1 MTGPRAMALA
11 MTALLALQD
20 AGRTPP
26 RPPRDDVDL
35 RRWLENMVWYHHY
48 SIDEAA
54 RATGLGAGE
63 VEAALRRFEI
73 RPETRP
79 ARPAGAAVLA
89 LPYPGGRHPR
99 IGFLDG
105 AIDPQRE
112 TKASLFAPWGDGSS
126 YAVVDVPEAVFTNL
140 GLTYLAHTHVRTIWE
155 EKGVT
160 LEPLEW
166 TVGGRGV
173 LTLERRLPNG
183 IVIGSRVEPT
193 ADGAQMTLTLTNGT
207 DAKLTGMRAQVCVM
221 LKGME
226 GFDAQTNDNKVI
238 RGELV
243 GARDEAG
250 RRWVITAWRPLNR
263 AWANP
268 PVPCLHSDPAL
279 PDCAPGVTV
288 KAEGRLWFVE
298 GTEEAVFRRVEGE
311 WNAGR

>member
-1 MTGPRAMALA
+1 MI
-11 MTALLALQD
+11 
-20 AGRTPP
+20 
-26 RPPRDDVDL
+26 
-35 RRWLENMVWYHHY
+35 WYHHY

-54 RATGLGAGE
+54 RATGLETGQIE
-63 VEAALRRFEI
+63 EALDRFGI
-73 RPETRP
+73 RPE
-79 ARPAGAAVLA
+79 ARPVRPVGAAVLV

-112 TKASLFAPWGDGSS
+112 TKVSVFAPWDDGSS

-140 GLTYLAHTHVRTIWE
+140 GLTYLAHTHIKTIWE
-155 EKGVT
+155 EQGIR

-166 TVGGRGV
+166 TVGAGGE
-173 LTLERRLPNG
+173 LTIERRLPNG

-193 ADGAQMTLTLTNGT
+193 KDGARMELALTNGT

-226 GFDAQTNDNKVI
+226 GFNAQTNANKVI

-243 GARDEAG
+243 GVRDEAG
-250 RRWVITAWRPLNR
+250 RRWVVTAWRPLNR

-268 PVPCLHSDPAL
+268 PVPCLHADPAL
-279 PDCAPGVTV
+279 PDCAPGETV
-288 KAEGRLWFVE
+288 RAEGRLWFVE
-298 GTEEAVFRRVEGE
+298 GSQEDVFRRVEQEWGE
-311 WNAGR
+311 GG